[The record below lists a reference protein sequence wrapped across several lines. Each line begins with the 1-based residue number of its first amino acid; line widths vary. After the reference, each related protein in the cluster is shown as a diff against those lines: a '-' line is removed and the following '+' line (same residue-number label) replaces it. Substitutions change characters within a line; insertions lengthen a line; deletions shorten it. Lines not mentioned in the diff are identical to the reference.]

1 MKIKPYM
8 EVLPFPDNMSNN
20 KELGFLDKNGNTVEI
35 YIGSGGSNQYEDE
48 GILEWWVVSNWWDDK
63 PLRPNQET
71 EVKQFLNDYLR
82 HHGVPEYEL
91 IWRNN
96 SEGSSDVFI
105 TLNPLPAA
113 EEKLWKSCWENKRG
127 DNMANDDMLK
137 RIQKR
142 LRNAGYELDELETIL
157 TDGLKGDYSNN
168 AFNSAGVFK
177 PKIDILG
184 DMGYFE
190 IENTGDIED
199 QEGFVGENR
208 YYLTLNFNPHIW
220 PQNEE
225 TRDLLFEEKNMSF
238 ENNIKFELKVLEI
251 LKKKGILKSSWTVGE
266 YGVDSAVNFNPLYE
280 GSAFIYINDFTPRI
294 DACSHENLS
303 IKTMEVLNG
312 ELLLTLDCDKCGKR
326 TSTSASLNQ
335 GWEAED
341 LNTWAQQELSSHG
354 QNVSFKNW
362 AKKEV
367 KSHGNIDL
375 VDWAKHEK
383 QSHTKKYGAE
393 YENIGTMQSSPASG
407 YNGYMNMM
415 SSARRMVEIGNE
427 TGLDQKLGEAYQ
439 DESGR
444 WFLPILQRKASESFS
459 LDSKKA
465 DSINMEEPVI
475 EEPSFIPDGD
485 GRAIGQQNS
494 SINLSPLHAETFEA
508 TPKWEC
514 DACGDMHDD
523 EDDAESCCIEDCDHT
538 DSEMT
543 SWGHAGQGSDFW
555 MSCNNCGAE
564 GHGTFNRINWEHDDK
579 TLEHEQTAE
588 SFNAESK
595 SMFGK
600 DKNGRMYARR
610 RNGRIITHNAESEAA
625 TYSPSSSPDMVN
637 EIQTSPTNESP
648 QLFNASNTFNVTSA
662 LGISGLVIAA
672 LSLPMLYSSAKSRL
686 GKSAEEKRKASGS
699 VRRNHTQVKNSEYS
713 VGQVN
718 PVEAEGQQDIHGAE
732 GITNPRHAP
741 SASPAG
747 YPSKTLKMW

>member
-8 EVLPFPDNMSNN
+8 EVLPFPDNMSNK

-82 HHGVPEYEL
+82 HHGVPEYE
-91 IWRNN
+91 INWRNRYDK
-96 SEGSSDVFI
+96 EDGDESDVFI
-105 TLNPLPAA
+105 TLNPLPAE
-113 EEKLWKSCWENKRG
+113 EEKLWKSYWENKRG
-127 DNMANDDMLK
+127 D
-137 RIQKR
+137 
-142 LRNAGYELDELETIL
+142 
-157 TDGLKGDYSNN
+157 
-168 AFNSAGVFK
+168 
-177 PKIDILG
+177 
-184 DMGYFE
+184 
-190 IENTGDIED
+190 
-199 QEGFVGENR
+199 
-208 YYLTLNFNPHIW
+208 
-220 PQNEE
+220 
-225 TRDLLFEEKNMSF
+225 
-238 ENNIKFELKVLEI
+238 
-251 LKKKGILKSSWTVGE
+251 KS
-266 YGVDSAVNFNPLYE
+266 
-280 GSAFIYINDFTPRI
+280 
-294 DACSHENLS
+294 CSHENLS
-303 IKTMEVLNG
+303 IKTMELDGLTNQ
-312 ELLLTLDCDKCGKR
+312 LLLTIDCDKCGKR

-383 QSHTKKYGAE
+383 QSHTKKYG
-393 YENIGTMQSSPASG
+393 
-407 YNGYMNMM
+407 
-415 SSARRMVEIGNE
+415 V
-427 TGLDQKLGEAYQ
+427 
-439 DESGR
+439 
-444 WFLPILQRKASESFS
+444 ESFS

-465 DSINMEEPVI
+465 DSINMEEPVV

-543 SWGHAGQGSDFW
+543 SWGHAGQGSEFW
-555 MSCNNCGAE
+555 MTCNNCGAE
-564 GHGTFNRINWEHDDK
+564 GYGTFNSINWEHDDK

-588 SFNAESK
+588 SFNAETIHEK
-595 SMFGK
+595 G
-600 DKNGRMYARR
+600 DY
-610 RNGRIITHNAESEAA
+610 RIIAEEDYDVSTGGVFQEREDFDDLMELSDTHGMFTLMLQKKVMGGWETIDSVSGVVPHYGDMEDVVLKELNIPDGVNFDAESRFDKLSNEIADEYEEKGMSPEKAQEVGDATAAKIGRKKYGKKGMAQMSKKGMDAESEAA

-662 LGISGLVIAA
+662 LGISGLVVAA

-686 GKSAEEKRKASGS
+686 GKSAEEQRKASGS